1 MEERVRSLAAYTVL
15 LLGGGVL
22 LYLFFQYLAGV
33 LLPFVIG
40 WGLAMLVRRPAARLH
55 EKTRISLGAARL
67 LLIFLSAL
75 LLGTFLALAMRG
87 VLREFSVFLARL
99 EGEGE
104 ALPERIR
111 AWLAALPVVGGLLS
125 RTDAV
130 EEGVALLMRALPE
143 LVSRLADVLPAFFFA
158 FGVSVV
164 AAVYFCLDLDRIHAA
179 LSRRLSGRFSGVFRF
194 FKDSATRAAFSVL
207 RAQGI
212 LSLVAFALLLF
223 GFLLLGVKYPLLLS
237 GVIALLDFLP
247 VLGVGIFLV
256 PWGIVSLLTGER
268 VLGIGLL
275 LLFVA
280 IAVVRQFLEPRILGR
295 GYGVHPL
302 VTLLSLYAGARLFG
316 FFGLLIFPMITL
328 FLFGMLFSDEKGK
341 GSD

>member
-1 MEERVRSLAAYTVL
+1 M
-15 LLGGGVL
+15 
-22 LYLFFQYLAGV
+22 
-33 LLPFVIG
+33 
-40 WGLAMLVRRPAARLH
+40 
-55 EKTRISLGAARL
+55 
-67 LLIFLSAL
+67 
-75 LLGTFLALAMRG
+75 
-87 VLREFSVFLARL
+87 
-99 EGEGE
+99 
-104 ALPERIR
+104 
-111 AWLAALPVVGGLLS
+111 
-125 RTDAV
+125 
-130 EEGVALLMRALPE
+130 
-143 LVSRLADVLPAFFFA
+143 
-158 FGVSVV
+158 
-164 AAVYFCLDLDRIHAA
+164 
-179 LSRRLSGRFSGVFRF
+179 
-194 FKDSATRAAFSVL
+194 
-207 RAQGI
+207 
-212 LSLVAFALLLF
+212 
-223 GFLLLGVKYPLLLS
+223 GVKYPLLLS

-341 GSD
+341 GSA